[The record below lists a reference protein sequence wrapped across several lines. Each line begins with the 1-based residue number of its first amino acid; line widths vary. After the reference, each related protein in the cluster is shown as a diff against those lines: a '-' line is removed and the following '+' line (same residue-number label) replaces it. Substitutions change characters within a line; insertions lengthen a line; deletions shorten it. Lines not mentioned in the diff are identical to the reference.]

1 MPPDVEVKPGWH
13 AFIKSMQRPGSCAGV
28 GQPGDREEHLGKLSV
43 KYTE

>member
-13 AFIKSMQRPGSCAGV
+13 VFTKSMQRPGV
-28 GQPGDREEHLGKLSV
+28 GQPGDREKHLGKLTV